1 MQKPDPVNG
10 RPSILP
16 GISPALCTRR
26 QFLALS
32 ALSAAGWLGGCAVNP
47 VTGDRQLLLLSE
59 GDEVR
64 LDREHSP
71 HQFSADYGKSRDA
84 ALNRYLNDT
93 GRALAAR
100 THRPEMPYS
109 FQAVNA
115 TYVNAYAFPGG
126 TIAVTRGI
134 LLALD
139 NEAQLAA
146 LLGHELGHVNARHAA
161 ARMTKGLVGQVLV
174 VGAGI
179 YARQGLG
186 PQYAELTE
194 QLGMLG
200 AGVLLASYSRE
211 DEREAD
217 RLGMEYM
224 VRGGYNPQ
232 GMVQLMAMLRDQAK
246 KRPSAL
252 ELMFAT
258 HPMSDERYRT
268 AVDMAA
274 GQYRQAAGLP
284 LQRERYMD
292 NTATLRAM
300 KPAIEAIQAGDEA
313 LAKKDYPAAE
323 AKLGEALRLAPD
335 DYTALV
341 LMAKCQLAQNRAKE
355 AARYAELA
363 RQAYPEEAQSQHL
376 KGIAALQVQD
386 YAGARAAFQASER
399 LLPGNPNTLFY
410 LGAAH
415 EGMGQRPAA
424 ADYFRRYLAATQAG
438 DRARHAN
445 QRLLEWGYLRPP
457 AAR

>member
-16 GISPALCTRR
+16 GGALALCTRR

-32 ALSAAGWLGGCAVNP
+32 ALSAAGWLSGCAVNP
-47 VTGDRQLLLLSE
+47 VSGSRQLLLLSE
-59 GDEVR
+59 GDEIR
-64 LDREHSP
+64 LDREHGP
-71 HQFSADYGKSRDA
+71 HQFSADYGKSQDA

-126 TIAVTRGI
+126 TVAVTRGI

-139 NEAQLAA
+139 NEAELAA

-161 ARMTKGLVGQVLV
+161 SRMTKGMIGQLLVT
-174 VGAGI
+174 GAGL

-232 GMVQLMAMLRDQAK
+232 GMVQLMAMLQEQAK

-268 AVDMAA
+268 AVEMAS
-274 GQYRQAAGLP
+274 GQYRNAAALP
-284 LQRERYMD
+284 LQRERYQD

-313 LAKKDYPAAE
+313 LAKKDYPTAE
-323 AKLGEALRLAPD
+323 AKLREALRLAPS

-341 LMAKCQLAQNRAKE
+341 LMAKCQLAQNRPKE

-363 RQAYPEEAQSQHL
+363 RQAYPEEAQSSHL
-376 KGIAALQVQD
+376 KGIAALQLKD
-386 YAGARAAFQASER
+386 YGAALAAFQTAER
-399 LLPGNPNTLFY
+399 RLPGNPNTLFY

-415 EGMGQRPAA
+415 EGMGQRQPAA
-424 ADYFRRYLAATQAG
+424 EYYRRFLAVGQEG
-438 DRARHAN
+438 DRPRHAY
-445 QRLLEWGYLRPP
+445 QRLVEWGYLRPG
-457 AAR
+457 R